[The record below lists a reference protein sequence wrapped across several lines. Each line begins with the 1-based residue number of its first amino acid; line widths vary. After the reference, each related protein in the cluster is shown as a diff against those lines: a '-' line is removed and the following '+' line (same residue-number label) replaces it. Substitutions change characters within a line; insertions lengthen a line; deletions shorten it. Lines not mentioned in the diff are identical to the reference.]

1 MSDPSAMLR
10 RVDRVDGLRIF
21 RRLIPRRWKRVVGIA
36 VLIGMVAR
44 PDLAAQ
50 AASWVWEERAQRMG
64 SIMSDTFRQEA
75 PPGF

>member
-36 VLIGMVAR
+36 VHIGMVAR

-64 SIMSDTFRQEA
+64 SIMSDTFRPEA

>member
-21 RRLIPRRWKRVVGIA
+21 RRLIPRRWNRVVGIA

-64 SIMSDTFRQEA
+64 SIMTDTFRPEA

>member
-1 MSDPSAMLR
+1 MLR

-21 RRLIPRRWKRVVGIA
+21 RRLILRRWKRVVGIA

-64 SIMSDTFRQEA
+64 SIMSDTFRPEA

>member
-1 MSDPSAMLR
+1 M
-10 RVDRVDGLRIF
+10 DRVDGLRMF

-50 AASWVWEERAQRMG
+50 AASWVWEERAQRMV
-64 SIMSDTFRQEA
+64 SIMSDTFRPEA
-75 PPGF
+75 LPGF

>member
-10 RVDRVDGLRIF
+10 RVDRVDGLRLF

-64 SIMSDTFRQEA
+64 SIMSDTFRPEA

>member
-21 RRLIPRRWKRVVGIA
+21 RRLIPRRWTRVVGIA

-64 SIMSDTFRQEA
+64 SIMSDTFRPEA

>member
-64 SIMSDTFRQEA
+64 SIMSDTFRPEA

>member
-10 RVDRVDGLRIF
+10 RVDRVDGLRMF

-64 SIMSDTFRQEA
+64 SIMSDTFRPEA

>member
-1 MSDPSAMLR
+1 MLR
-10 RVDRVDGLRIF
+10 RVDRVDGLRMF

-36 VLIGMVAR
+36 VLFGMVAR

-64 SIMSDTFRQEA
+64 SIMSDTFRPEA

>member
-64 SIMSDTFRQEA
+64 SILSDTFRPEA